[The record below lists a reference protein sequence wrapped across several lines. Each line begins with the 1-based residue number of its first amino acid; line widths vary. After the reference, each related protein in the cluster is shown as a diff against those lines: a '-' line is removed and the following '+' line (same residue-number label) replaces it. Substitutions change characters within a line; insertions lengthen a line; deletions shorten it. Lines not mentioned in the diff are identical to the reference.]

1 MAAPLPRLRHD
12 LDIMPSP
19 LDGQPGLLIRD
30 PMRYSTVTLVVPPP
44 LVPGLGCFDGQQDEG
59 DLRATLARATG
70 RVSVGEAA
78 RDMAAALSDA
88 GFLEDARFD
97 ALRDART
104 AELAALAERPA
115 AHAGT
120 AYPDRR
126 APLQRTLRRYFD
138 GAGDSTGG
146 DVLADGPF
154 AIAAP
159 HVSPDGGWRS
169 YVEAYRR
176 LPPAAAAADR
186 VFVILA
192 TSHYGAPDRYGL
204 TRKPFATPFGAAV
217 TEVGLVDALA
227 AAAPGAVS
235 LDEPAGFV
243 EHAAEFQVVFLQ
255 HLYGPN
261 VRILPVLCGAFV
273 AGPRARRRPETNQRV
288 ARFIGALGELA
299 ARDPRLTFVLGVD
312 FAHVGL
318 RYGDGAAARADVG
331 ASVDVARRDRDR
343 LARIAAG
350 DADGFWDLLT
360 ERGDDDLKWCGTSPL
375 YTFLRAVPGVR
386 GQVHGYEQWNIDPSS
401 VVSFGALS
409 FSRN

>member
-19 LDGQPGLLIRD
+19 LDAQPGLLIRD
-30 PMRYSTVTLVVPPP
+30 PMRYSTVTLVVPPS
-44 LVPGLGCFDGQQDEG
+44 LVPGLACFDGQHDEG

-70 RVSVGEAA
+70 RVTVGEAA
-78 RDMAAALSDA
+78 HGMVAALSDA
-88 GFLEDARFD
+88 GFLDDAGFA
-97 ALRDART
+97 ALRSART
-104 AELAALAERPA
+104 AELAALVERPA

-120 AYPDRR
+120 GYPNRPS
-126 APLQRTLRRYFD
+126 ALTRTLRGYFD
-138 GAGDSTGG
+138 GVQPGGQGDDGG
-146 DVLADGPF
+146 APF

-159 HVSPDGGWRS
+159 HVSPEGGWKS
-169 YVEAYRR
+169 YVQAYRT
-176 LPPAAAAADR
+176 LPPDAADR

-204 TRKPFATPFGAAV
+204 TRKPFATPFGPAI
-217 TEVGLVDALA
+217 TETALVDALA

-235 LDEPAGFV
+235 FDEPAAFV

-255 HLYGPN
+255 HLYGPK
-261 VRILPVLCGAFV
+261 VRILPVLCGPFAG
-273 AGPRARRRPETNQRV
+273 GPRARRPPETSDAV
-288 ARFIGALGELA
+288 ARFVGALGELA

-318 RYGDGAAARADVG
+318 RYGDHAAARADAG
-331 ASVDVARRDRDR
+331 ASVDVARRDRAR

-350 DADGFWDLLT
+350 DADGFWDLVT
-360 ERGDDDLKWCGTSPL
+360 ERGDDDLKWCGTSPI
-375 YTFLRAVPGVR
+375 YTFLRAVPGTR
-386 GQVHGYEQWNIDPSS
+386 ARVHGYEQWNIDSSS